1 MTGLN
6 VCSTWKTTLFHYCQ
20 WSWEHKTVLFSAKI
34 ILHTGLMWTLG
45 DKNSNT
51 AGLQKNSVK
60 LLKMPSLKYG
70 TCEDSVVIVGVLHAG
85 RV

>member
-1 MTGLN
+1 
-6 VCSTWKTTLFHYCQ
+6 
-20 WSWEHKTVLFSAKI
+20 
-34 ILHTGLMWTLG
+34 MWTLG

-51 AGLQKNSVK
+51 AGLQKNPVK

-70 TCEDSVVIVGVLHAG
+70 TCEDSVVIVGALHAG

>member
-1 MTGLN
+1 
-6 VCSTWKTTLFHYCQ
+6 
-20 WSWEHKTVLFSAKI
+20 
-34 ILHTGLMWTLG
+34 MWTLG

-51 AGLQKNSVK
+51 AGLQKNPVK